1 VKERWCSSCNQ
12 WVVAQKPRVG
22 GLGLGGIVLIAAF
35 VIAAVTAYN
44 QGDVSRV
51 SVLAIGGAVA
61 VVGLLLLR
69 EIAAA
74 TGTRCPICLSK
85 RLLRHR

>member
-1 VKERWCSSCNQ
+1 VKRRWCTNCNQ
-12 WVVAQKPRVG
+12 WVVAQKPRVR
-22 GLGLGGIVLIAAF
+22 GLGLGGVVLIATF

-51 SVLAIGGAVA
+51 SVLAIGGGVAVA
-61 VVGLLLLR
+61 VLLLLR

-74 TGTRCPICLSK
+74 TGTRCPICRSA
-85 RLLRHR
+85 RSLRHR

>member
-1 VKERWCSSCNQ
+1 
-12 WVVAQKPRVG
+12 VVAQKPKVR
-22 GLGLGGIVLIAAF
+22 GLGLGGAVLIATF

-51 SVLAIGGAVA
+51 SVLAIGGGVAVA
-61 VVGLLLLR
+61 VLLLLR

-74 TGTRCPICLSK
+74 TGTRCPICRSA
-85 RLLRHR
+85 RSLRHR